1 LLKDF
6 MSVMS
11 RDIANTIT
19 ELASSQA
26 FPFPVTQVEVH
37 QTHISAVFLAGSYAY
52 KIKKPVKLPFLDF
65 STPERRRFFCDE
77 ELRINRRLAP
87 DVYLGVVP
95 VCECDKGLCFE
106 RSTPAID
113 WAVKMVRLSDD
124 ATMSARLQS
133 DTLAPKDVTRV
144 AERIAAFHAEA
155 PRAGASSRF
164 GQFSGIARNI
174 RDNLEAAEAQVGR
187 SLTSDVY
194 SRLCRLTEVALAQ
207 LQELI
212 ERRTPSGFTR
222 ELHGDLRLDH
232 IYLFPELPEPRDM
245 AIIDAIEFN
254 EEFRWIDVVADIA
267 FCVMDFLFHGRREL
281 AEQFADAYFERT
293 NDEEGRRLLPLYTSY
308 RAAVRAKVEGIK
320 ARESEVEMVERTS
333 AMQHAQA
340 HWLIALGE
348 LEIPMQ
354 RPALVLVSGLPGT
367 GKSTVAR
374 QLSAAAHFKVI
385 RSDVVRKELAG
396 IRESTSDATASGLQE
411 GIYTAEWTDRTYTEC
426 LRRAEVELR
435 DGGRVIVDATF
446 LQESFRRKFTE
457 LAVGLGV
464 PVVWVLCEADAE
476 IVHQRIQSRKADASD
491 ADWNV
496 YQHAVKC
503 WEPPSSHSRRLLRP
517 LDCTGEQEEVAARAL
532 AILRLEHLA

>member
-1 LLKDF
+1 
-6 MSVMS
+6 MS

-19 ELASSQA
+19 ELARSQA
-26 FPFPVTQVEVH
+26 FPFPVTHVEVH

-77 ELRINRRLAP
+77 EVRINRRLAP

-95 VCECDKGLCFE
+95 VCECDDGLCFE
-106 RSTPAID
+106 QTSAVID
-113 WAVKMVRLSDD
+113 WAVKMVRLSED
-124 ATMSARLQS
+124 ATMAARLQN
-133 DTLAPKDVTRV
+133 DTLAPKDVTRL
-144 AERIAAFHAEA
+144 AEQLAAFHAEA
-155 PRAGASSRF
+155 PRAEPNSLF
-164 GQFSGIARNI
+164 GQFSVIARNI
-174 RDNLEAAEAQVGR
+174 RDNLDAAESQVR
-187 SLTSDVY
+187 RLLTPNVY
-194 SRLCRLTEVALAQ
+194 SRLRRLSENALSG

-222 ELHGDLRLDH
+222 ELHGDLHLDH
-232 IYLFPELPEPRDM
+232 IYLFPERPEPRDM

-254 EEFRWIDVVADIA
+254 EEFRWIDVVADMA

-281 AEQFADAYFERT
+281 AAQFADEYFERT
-293 NDEEGRRLLPLYTSY
+293 DDEEGRRLLPLYTSY

-320 ARESEVEMVERTS
+320 ANESEVELAERTS

-348 LEIPMQ
+348 LETPTQ

-374 QLSAAAHFKVI
+374 QLSTAAHFNVI

-396 IRESTSDATASGLQE
+396 ISQSTSAATAAGLQE
-411 GIYTAEWTDRTYTEC
+411 GIYTSEWTEWTYAEC
-426 LRRAEVELR
+426 LRRAEMELR
-435 DGGRVIVDATF
+435 DGGRIIVDATF
-446 LQESFRRKFTE
+446 LQESFRRKFTD

-464 PVVWVLCEADAE
+464 PVIWMLCEAPAE
-476 IVHQRIQSRKADASD
+476 IVHQRIESRKADASD

-503 WEPPSSHSRRLLRP
+503 WEPPGSASRRRLRT
-517 LDCTGEQEEVAARAL
+517 LDCTGEQDEVAARAL
-532 AILRLEHLA
+532 AILRSERLA